1 VVTAL
6 AAGAHLSAGGRAR
19 PEVLLAVLIGAWV
32 VSTALASRRLA
43 TAQLVG
49 LLVLGQ
55 VVVHTLG
62 STEPASGHDLAMLLA
77 HVIGTAASAWALRRG
92 EDVLTAVADRLVLRF
107 ATPLSVALPAPVR
120 VAAVT
125 ETWAPTDSRR
135 VHDAEE
141 RGPPVGSR

>member
-1 VVTAL
+1 
-6 AAGAHLSAGGRAR
+6 
-19 PEVLLAVLIGAWV
+19 
-32 VSTALASRRLA
+32 
-43 TAQLVG
+43 
-49 LLVLGQ
+49 
-55 VVVHTLG
+55 
-62 STEPASGHDLAMLLA
+62 MLLA

-141 RGPPVGSR
+141 RGPPVGCR

>member
-1 VVTAL
+1 MVTAL
-6 AAGAHLSAGGRAR
+6 AAGAHLTAGGRAR

-32 VSTALASRRLA
+32 ASTALASRRLT

-62 STEPASGHDLAMLLA
+62 TTEPASGRDLAMLLA
-77 HVIGTAASAWALRRG
+77 HVTGTAASAWVLRRG
-92 EDVLTAVADRLVLRF
+92 EDLLSTVADRLVLRY
-107 ATPLSVALPAPVR
+107 ASPIVAGVSVPDH

-125 ETWAPTDSRR
+125 GSWTPTGSRR

-141 RGPPVGSR
+141 RGPPVGAR